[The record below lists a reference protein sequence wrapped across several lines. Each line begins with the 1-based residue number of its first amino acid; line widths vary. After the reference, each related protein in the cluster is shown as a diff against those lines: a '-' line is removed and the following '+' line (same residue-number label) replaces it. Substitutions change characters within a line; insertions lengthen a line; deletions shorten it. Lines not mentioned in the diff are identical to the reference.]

1 MSLDGLWTGRS
12 ALNMGRYGLF
22 RRSLRGAAPLAWPP
36 VLVTH
41 RRLCPSDKG
50 LLDVIAGAIEGG
62 IGAVI
67 LREKDLTGKE
77 LLDLAQR
84 ALALT
89 RPAGASLIVN
99 GNPAVAVAAG
109 ADGVHLGAEDL
120 PPAKVRSIIGPG
132 MLLGRSIHSPEEA
145 QALAESGE
153 AAVLDYFLFG
163 NVFETACKP
172 GKAAAGLDA
181 LSESVRRSPVPVIAI
196 GGITADKAPLIGQS
210 GAAGVAIMSAIMTA
224 ADPVA
229 AARAITVS
237 VAKAAAGVVAG
248 AVASVAESGD
258 DSGILYGIIG
268 REQAPDEATL
278 AAMADGA
285 YAGGCDIIQL
295 REKNMPTGEFLRR
308 AQILRER
315 ASRWGK
321 LFIVNDRIDI
331 ALAAGADGVHLGAED
346 LPPEVARQMWPKGII
361 GVTVRNLAQA
371 QAAVAAGADYV
382 GAGPVYPTTSKKLDA
397 QPLGFAGLQAI
408 CDAIDIPVVAIG
420 GLNAGRMDGIGKT
433 GCRGVAVI
441 SALFQSSDA
450 TGHPDRG
457 QDHAAPCRLTAP
469 QAHEMSDRPDAR
481 EASVRSV
488 VEEAARRLKA
498 LL

>member
-1 MSLDGLWTGRS
+1 M
-12 ALNMGRYGLF
+12 
-22 RRSLRGAAPLAWPP
+22 
-36 VLVTH
+36 LVTH
-41 RRLCPSDKG
+41 RRLCPSDKS

-67 LREKDLTGKE
+67 LREKDLTGRE
-77 LLDLAQR
+77 LLDLAQSV
-84 ALALT
+84 LALT
-89 RPAGASLIVN
+89 RPAGVPLIVN
-99 GNPAVAVAAG
+99 GNPAVAIAAG

-120 PPAKVRSIIGPG
+120 PPSKVRSIIGPG
-132 MLLGRSIHSPEEA
+132 MLLGRSIHSSEEA
-145 QALAESGE
+145 QALAESGDG
-153 AAVLDYFLFG
+153 AVLDYFLFG

-172 GKAAAGLDA
+172 GKAAVGLDV
-181 LSESVRRSPVPVIAI
+181 LSQIVRRSPVPVIAI
-196 GGITADKAPLIGQS
+196 GGITADKVPLIGRS

-229 AARAITVS
+229 AARAITVPA
-237 VAKAAAGVVAG
+237 AKAVAGVTEAG
-248 AVASVAESGD
+248 EDA
-258 DSGILYGIIG
+258 GILYGIIG
-268 REQAPDEATL
+268 REQASDAATL

-308 AQILRER
+308 AQILREK

-331 ALAAGADGVHLGAED
+331 AIAAGADGVHLGAED
-346 LPPEVARQMWPKGII
+346 LPPEIARQMWPKGII

-382 GAGPVYPTTSKKLDA
+382 GAGPVFPTTSKRLDA
-397 QPLGFAGLQAI
+397 PPLGFAGLQAI

-420 GLNAGRMDGIGKT
+420 GLNAGTMNGIRKT
-433 GCRGVAVI
+433 GCSGVSVI
-441 SALFQSSDA
+441 SALFQLRDA
-450 TGHPDRG
+450 KGHPDRG
-457 QDHAAPCRLTAP
+457 AAAPCRLTAL
-469 QAHEMSDRPDAR
+469 QEEGTSDGPGAPADF
-481 EASVRSV
+481 VRAA

-498 LL
+498 QL